1 MTKYKLVL
9 VLSILSVVLDSNS
22 AQKLNYTIAVVFEVN
37 TGYAFDRPKMGPAIE
52 LGIVAM
58 KRILGDTLHL
68 NIVEKNMPQGSRE
81 CTANKYGSTAA
92 SLYFKKGTNGFIG
105 PGCSVACE
113 VVGRMTADWNLPLI
127 SPVATANYLANKKD
141 LKTLTRMSYN
151 LVKFTEFYIAVC
163 SYFNWTD
170 ISVIHDGHYA
180 SRIFADQVEAAF
192 GENATIVKLNP
203 DGKDRTI
210 QSALIKASRHSRV
223 IFVKVGGDTFRQLM
237 IVAHTLGMT
246 SGDYAFVF
254 LGLFEEAPGGKLT
267 WKRNDGL
274 DEIAKKACE
283 SVLMTQCRT
292 PNNSLFREFEREVKM
307 RSQRD
312 YNYTWGDVP
321 VNLFVTA
328 AHDSFVLYATAL
340 AETISAGED
349 PFDGRNVIRRLWGR
363 MIEGITGKIAIDIHG
378 DRDVDFSLTDYTDP
392 EQPVFQEVGYYLGS
406 EKQFKLVSGVSIH
419 WPNNHGPPKN
429 KPRCGFTGNAPEC
442 KSYKLIVSLSSYI
455 LLLHDI
461 SFVVLLDF
469 IIDSVKHIYTS
480 FRKLRLEYDLQSL
493 WWKIKWEDITIHTAI
508 NSIFQSKF
516 SCGTSYQSDNRSR
529 RTQAFNNVAMYKGT
543 TVALRNINI
552 TNLHITRETLLE
564 LKQMRDINC
573 TNLTKFQGI
582 CTDEDKICI
591 VNEYC
596 SRGSLQ
602 DILQNDSIKL
612 DKDFKVSLI
621 NDIVKAMLYIHGSP
635 IWIHG
640 RLNSSNAVIDSRFVL
655 KITDF
660 GLRSIRT
667 QESKPENE
675 YKKNLLWIA
684 PEHLRT
690 NPTKDFSQLG
700 DVFSFGIILYEMMSR
715 SDPYGSYG
723 NFTLDD
729 IISNIRNSTTNIMR
743 PDITRLVDDHDIT
756 KLMTACWSETVNE
769 RPDFPH
775 IRRKLKEGK
784 WGESGGNV
792 LDKLMVRMEHYANNL
807 ESLVEERTQAFLD
820 EKRKSE
826 ELLYNILPISI
837 AEKLKNG
844 DTVNPEA
851 YTSVTVYFSD
861 IVGFT
866 NISAESTPIQVVDL
880 LNDLYTCFDTIIEN
894 YDVYKVETIGDA
906 YMVVSGLPKR
916 NEQEHARQIARMSL
930 SILSSVRLFKIRHR
944 PDDHLQARI
953 GLHTGPV
960 CAGVVG
966 RKMPRYC
973 LFGDTV
979 NTASRME
986 SNGQAMKIHISST
999 TKEVLETFKGFQL
1012 VSRGEMEIKGKGI
1025 MTTYWLEGDDA

>member
-1 MTKYKLVL
+1 MYEAGDVCSRHDRQVNEADTPRFKQMDIRRQTLQGGRNVMT
-9 VLSILSVVLDSNS
+9 SD
-22 AQKLNYTIAVVFEVN
+22 
-37 TGYAFDRPKMGPAIE
+37 YARPA
-52 LGIVAM
+52 
-58 KRILGDTLHL
+58 
-68 NIVEKNMPQGSRE
+68 
-81 CTANKYGSTAA
+81 C
-92 SLYFKKGTNGFIG
+92 
-105 PGCSVACE
+105 CSVACE

-127 SPVATANYLANKKD
+127 SPMATANYLANKKD

-170 ISVIHDGHYA
+170 ISVIHDGQYE
-180 SRIFADQVEAAF
+180 SQLFADQVEVAF
-192 GENATIVKLNP
+192 GKNATIVELKP
-203 DGKDRTI
+203 DGEDGTI
-210 QSALIKASRHSRV
+210 QSALIEASRNSRV
-223 IFVKVGGDTFRQLM
+223 IFVKVDGNTFRQLM
-237 IVAHTLGMT
+237 IVAHALGMT
-246 SGDYAFVF
+246 AGDYAFVF
-254 LGLFEEAPGGKLT
+254 MGLFEDAPGGELT
-267 WKRNDGL
+267 WKRDDQF

-292 PNNSLFREFEREVKM
+292 PNNSLFEEFEKEIKM

-349 PFDGRNVIRRLWGR
+349 PFDGRNVMRRLWGR
-363 MIEGITGKIAIDIHG
+363 MIEGITGKIAIDRQG

-406 EKQFKLVSGVSIH
+406 EKQFKLVSDVSIH

-429 KPRCGFTGNAPEC
+429 KPRCGFAGNAPEC
-442 KSYKLIVSLSSYI
+442 QSYSEYQSNRFAICTI
-455 LLLHDI
+455 
-461 SFVVLLDF
+461 FLLDF
-469 IIDSVKHIYTS
+469 INESFTNSYTS

-493 WWKIKWEDITIHTAI
+493 WWKIKWDDITMHATA
-508 NSIFQSKF
+508 NSMLQSKL
-516 SCGTSYQSDNRSR
+516 SCGTSQHQSDDRSK
-529 RTQAFNNVAMYKGT
+529 RTQVFTKVAMYKGT
-543 TVALRNINI
+543 PVALRNINI
-552 TNLHITRETLLE
+552 KSLHITRETLLE

-582 CTDEDKICI
+582 CTDDGYMCI

-621 NDIVKAMLYIHGSP
+621 NDIVQAMLYIHGSP

-667 QESKPENE
+667 QESKTENE
-675 YKKNLLWIA
+675 NKKYLLWIA

-690 NPTKDFSQLG
+690 NPNKDFSQLG
-700 DVFSFGIILYEMMSR
+700 DVFSFGIILYEMVSR
-715 SDPYGSYG
+715 SDPYDSYES
-723 NFTLDD
+723 FTLDD
-729 IISNIRNSTTNIMR
+729 IINHIRNRSTNYLR
-743 PDITRLVDDHDIT
+743 PDIAQLVDDQDII
-756 KLMTACWSETVNE
+756 KLMVSCWAETANE
-769 RPDFPH
+769 RPDFHH

-792 LDKLMVRMEHYANNL
+792 LDKLMVRMENYANNL
-807 ESLVEERTQAFLD
+807 EGLVEERTQAFLD

-826 ELLYNILPISI
+826 ELLHNILPMSI

-851 YTSVTVYFSD
+851 YASVTVYFSD

-866 NISAESTPIQVVDL
+866 SISAESTPIQVVDL

-930 SILSSVRLFKIRHR
+930 SILSNVRLFKIRHR

-979 NTASRME
+979 NTAARME
-986 SNGQAMKIHISST
+986 SNGQAMKIHISSS
-999 TKEVLETFKGFQL
+999 TKEVLETFKMFQL
-1012 VSRGEMEIKGKGI
+1012 VSRGEMEIKGKGM
-1025 MTTYWLEGDDA
+1025 MTTYWLEGEDVV